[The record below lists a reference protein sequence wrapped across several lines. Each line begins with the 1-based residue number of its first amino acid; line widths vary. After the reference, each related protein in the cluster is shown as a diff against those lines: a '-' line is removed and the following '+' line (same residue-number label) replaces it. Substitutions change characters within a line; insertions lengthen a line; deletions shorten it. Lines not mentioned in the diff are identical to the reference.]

1 MNDAPPS
8 YDEVVEHAS
17 KSESAD
23 KPASDVDDAST
34 PYLSYR
40 LVSRSA
46 PSRRWMSLIL
56 NDESKYRIL
65 APRMTLDQRPE
76 VLLTDLED
84 NKRVA
89 TAQVRRSTT
98 AREVRFRLEASS
110 YPGSDNW
117 DIALVRGFSE
127 WCCEFSH
134 AGRQYSWV
142 RTHNNELGASRLT
155 SRCFKLVHGDY
166 ALQKS
171 KRKGKGKA
179 ETEDLTDDP
188 VHRQVLMTYIHS
200 PWFDLHAH
208 QAGEI
213 RIYCDENLAIDKDL
227 EHAGLI
233 TALGLQQREREARA
247 EALRQMANTSM

>member
-8 YDEVVEHAS
+8 YDEVVERTF

-23 KPASDVDDAST
+23 KSASDVDDAST

-76 VLLTDLED
+76 VHLNDLND

-98 AREVRFRLEASS
+98 AREVRFRLEAS

-142 RTHNNELGASRLT
+142 RTHDNELGASKLT
-155 SRCFKLVHGDY
+155 SRCFKLVHGNY

-171 KRKGKGKA
+171 KRKGKGRA
-179 ETEDLTDDP
+179 VTEDPTDDP
-188 VHRQVLMTYIHS
+188 AHQQVLMTYIHS

-208 QAGEI
+208 EAGEI
-213 RIYCDENLAIDKDL
+213 HIYRGENLAIDKEL